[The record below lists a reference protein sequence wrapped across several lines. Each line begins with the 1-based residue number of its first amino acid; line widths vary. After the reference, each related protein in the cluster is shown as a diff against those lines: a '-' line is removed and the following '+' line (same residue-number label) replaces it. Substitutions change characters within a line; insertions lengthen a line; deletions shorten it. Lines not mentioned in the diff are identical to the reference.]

1 MNAAALCSFR
11 PAALPGPSFPTGV
24 PLMPVRHWPLVLLL
38 LLFGHLS
45 GCSGNYTF
53 NDHSYRPLG
62 DPQTVNRG
70 K

>member
-1 MNAAALCSFR
+1 MSVR
-11 PAALPGPSFPTGV
+11 PWS
-24 PLMPVRHWPLVLLL
+24 LVLLL
-38 LLFGHLS
+38 LVVLGHLS
-45 GCSGNYTF
+45 GCSGNYKF